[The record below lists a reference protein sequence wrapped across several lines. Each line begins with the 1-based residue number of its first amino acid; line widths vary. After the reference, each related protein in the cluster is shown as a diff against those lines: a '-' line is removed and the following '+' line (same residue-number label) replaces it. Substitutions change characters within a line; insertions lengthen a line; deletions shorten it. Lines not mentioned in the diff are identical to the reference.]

1 MTEETTEAPRVVMTP
16 ELAQKLST
24 AVGED
29 IFGVLAR
36 VHAHVWRDQAGD
48 GRPLVQGALIGM
60 FTYMIGGGL
69 TESQVRALMAEAMD
83 SLLPQI
89 IAGHLLEQAK
99 KPEGAATPRATSSP
113 RTSTG

>member
-36 VHAHVWRDQAGD
+36 VHAHVWGNQSGD
-48 GRPLVQGALIGM
+48 GRPLIQGAMIGLL
-60 FTYMIGGGL
+60 TYMVGGGL
-69 TESQVRALMAEAMD
+69 TSEQVRTQMTEALD
-83 SLLPQI
+83 HLLPQV
-89 IAGHLLEQAK
+89 IAGHMLEQASK
-99 KPEGAATPRATSSP
+99 TEGEAADA
-113 RTSTG
+113 